1 MGELFNQ
8 LVSGGPELLDLTE
21 KQRELYEEQLQG
33 GEQFAATVVFLL
45 RYVLRDRVIPRA
57 YNFCAETPYE
67 RGGALF
73 FINITDYLVMIKRDS
88 KPFTEDEFRTLLVWA
103 GHGPA
108 FVHPKWVTIFK
119 ESLGVWEGTM
129 LEANLTKPSYT
140 FLRRLIEAAE

>member
-1 MGELFNQ
+1 MGELYNQ
-8 LVSGGPELLDLTE
+8 LMSGGPELLDLTE

-33 GEQFAATVVFLL
+33 GEQFAATVVFVL
-45 RYVLRDRVIPRA
+45 RYVLRDRVVPRA

-73 FINITDYLVMIKRDS
+73 FINFTDYLVMLKRKND

-108 FVHPKWVTIFK
+108 IVHPKWVEIFK
-119 ESLGVWEGTM
+119 EAVSSDSL
-129 LEANLTKPSYT
+129 LEAGLTRPSYT
-140 FLRRLIEAAE
+140 FLRRLVEAAE

>member
-33 GEQFAATVVFLL
+33 GEQFAATVVFVL
-45 RYVLRDRVIPRA
+45 RYVLRDQVIPRA

-67 RGGALF
+67 KGGALF
-73 FINITDYLVMIKRDS
+73 FIDLGNYLAMMERDS
-88 KPFTEDEFRTLLVWA
+88 KPFTEDEFRTLLVWT

-108 FVHPKWVTIFK
+108 IVHPMWVKIFK
-119 ESLGVWEGTM
+119 ESV
-129 LEANLTKPSYT
+129 LEAGLTGKPAFT
-140 FLRRLIEAAE
+140 FLKRLIEAAE

>member
-1 MGELFNQ
+1 MGELYNQ

-21 KQRELYEEQLQG
+21 KQRELYEEQLRG
-33 GEQFAATVVFLL
+33 GEQFAAEVV
-45 RYVLRDRVIPRA
+45 YVLRYIRDPLVHRA
-57 YNFCAETPYE
+57 YNCCREIPYE

-73 FINITDYLVMIKRDS
+73 LIDFGKYLVMIKRDS

>member
-33 GEQFAATVVFLL
+33 GEQFAATVVFVL
-45 RYVLRDRVIPRA
+45 RYVLRDRVVPRA
-57 YNFCAETPYE
+57 YAFCAETPYE

-73 FINITDYLVMIKRDS
+73 FINITDYLVMLRREND

-119 ESLGVWEGTM
+119 EAV
-129 LEANLTKPSYT
+129 LEAGLTGGPSFT